1 MSGQLPQTAPGI
13 GVDMVD
19 VARFGESLQRS
30 GKRMQERVFTA
41 DEWAECQTRSEPTIH
56 LAARFAAKEAVMKS
70 LGTGWTDGVGF
81 HEIEVTSDGKTPPLI
96 RISGRTAELAAEA
109 GIAGFRV
116 SMSHTDHL
124 AIAMVVAEL
133 A

>member
-1 MSGQLPQTAPGI
+1 MIA
-13 GVDMVD
+13 GVGTDIVD
-19 VARFGESLQRS
+19 VPAFRRQLGDTASSF
-30 GKRMQERVFTA
+30 VAATFTA
-41 DEWAECQTRSEPTIH
+41 SERRACEGRASADPAIH